1 MTTSSSIGEN
11 DIKFNSSSSS
21 SVCWQARD
29 AWWKCLDLYDNCE
42 SKCQTQIEQL
52 HQACSPK
59 MIQFFEERRKK
70 LTEDKPNR
78 KLMLPQN
85 ALHNYLTDFRNNAN
99 HNFFSHQTGFPFDDD
114 DDD

>member
-29 AWWKCLDLYDNCE
+29 GWWKCLDLYDNCE
-42 SKCQTQIEQL
+42 SKCQKQIEQL

-59 MIQFFEERRKK
+59 MVQFFEERRKK

-114 DDD
+114 DD